1 MQTHVKVLAVLFI
14 VFSALGVL
22 AALGIMAIFGGTM
35 GLVGATSQ
43 DEGAAIAL
51 PILGLT
57 GTLLTVFLLV
67 LSIPGLVTGIGLL
80 GFKNWARILGIVLSA
95 LNLIHIPFGTILGVY
110 GLWVLLSKETEHL
123 FEAPAT
129 LVRGS

>member
-22 AALGIMAIFGGTM
+22 FAIGVLAIFGGTM
-35 GLVGATSQ
+35 GMVGAAAQ

-57 GTLLTVFLLV
+57 GSLFAIFLLV
-67 LSIPGLVTGIGLL
+67 LSIPGLVAGFGLL
-80 GFKNWARILGIVLSA
+80 AFKSWARILGIVLSA
-95 LNLIHIPFGTILGVY
+95 INLIHIPFGTILGVY
-110 GLWVLLSKETEHL
+110 GLWVLLNKETERL
-123 FEAPAT
+123 FD
-129 LVRGS
+129 GSGTIVPNP